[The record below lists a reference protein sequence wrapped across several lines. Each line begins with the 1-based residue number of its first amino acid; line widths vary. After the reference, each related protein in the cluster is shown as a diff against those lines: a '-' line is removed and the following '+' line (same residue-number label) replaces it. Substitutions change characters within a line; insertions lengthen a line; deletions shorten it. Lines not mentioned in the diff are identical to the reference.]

1 MKASTLGHLEE
12 GSGPPLVLLMGL
24 GARAE
29 AWRPHLDAWSRTFRC
44 IAVDNPG
51 AGESDLGDA
60 PLTVAGIAARVA
72 DLLDELGVQQVAVAG
87 ISMGA
92 CTAQELALQRPDLV
106 ARLVLVAPWA
116 ASDPYTDGVL
126 ESLTASRT
134 DSSARHFNLL
144 LRNTVWTPEWINDHA
159 HEFEAQLGAEP
170 PIGVDAFAAQAR
182 ACAGHD
188 TRDRLSAIGVPT
200 LVTVG
205 ADDVFIRPARSYE
218 VADGVPGARLQM
230 FGGTG
235 HVHHWE
241 RLDEFNTIVEEW
253 LT

>member
-1 MKASTLGHLEE
+1 MTVAPLGYLDE
-12 GSGPPLVLLMGL
+12 GAGPPLVLLMGL
-24 GARAE
+24 GATAE
-29 AWRPHLDAWSRTFRC
+29 AWRPHLDAWSAGFRC

-51 AGESDLGDA
+51 AGRSELGDE

-72 DLLDELGVQQVAVAG
+72 ALLDELGLTRAAVAG

-106 ARLVLVAPWA
+106 SRLVLVAPWA
-116 ASDPYTDGVL
+116 GSDPYTDGVL
-126 ESLTASRT
+126 ESLVASRT
-134 DSSARHFNLL
+134 AVSSRHFALH
-144 LRNTVWTPEWINDHA
+144 LRNSVWTPEWINAHA
-159 HEFEAQLGAEP
+159 EQFEADLAQEP
-170 PIGVDAFAAQAR
+170 AIGLEAFAAQAG
-182 ACAGHD
+182 ACSAHD
-188 TRDRLSAIGVPT
+188 TRARLSAIDAPT

-205 ADDVFIRPARSYE
+205 TDDVFIRPALSYA
-218 VADGVPGARLQM
+218 VAEGIPGAELRT

-241 RLDEFNTIVEEW
+241 RLTEFNTTVEEW